1 MHEHE
6 QPPAANPAEE
16 DLSNLNSNT
25 SEFAW
30 GGKIHQ
36 GGGQNWWTTGEK
48 KRLDNLEL
56 ASLA

>member
-1 MHEHE
+1 MPLHE

-36 GGGQNWWTTGEK
+36 GGGQTQNWWATGEK
-48 KRLDNLEL
+48 K
-56 ASLA
+56 AAGQS